1 MKRMRRRDDSQSKP
15 TFGNE
20 RKPTM
25 TSTCF
30 SPMLPWSP
38 NVGGGTDWGVGL
50 SSAASVNDDPPW
62 VFRLDKPSEL
72 VPLPGEVDIGADD
85 ETSDGD
91 CWLTRCPDG
100 A

>member
-1 MKRMRRRDDSQSKP
+1 MNDCDAVTIPKQANVWKREETHHDQHVLLADVTLVAERRGRD
-15 TFGNE
+15 GLG
-20 RKPTM
+20 R
-25 TSTCF
+25 
-30 SPMLPWSP
+30 
-38 NVGGGTDWGVGL
+38 GL

>member
-1 MKRMRRRDDSQSKP
+1 M
-15 TFGNE
+15 
-20 RKPTM
+20 
-25 TSTCF
+25 
-30 SPMLPWSP
+30 
-38 NVGGGTDWGVGL
+38 GL
-50 SSAASVNDDPPW
+50 SSAVLSVNDDPPW

>member
-1 MKRMRRRDDSQSKP
+1 M
-15 TFGNE
+15 
-20 RKPTM
+20 
-25 TSTCF
+25 
-30 SPMLPWSP
+30 
-38 NVGGGTDWGVGL
+38 GL

>member
-1 MKRMRRRDDSQSKP
+1 M
-15 TFGNE
+15 
-20 RKPTM
+20 
-25 TSTCF
+25 
-30 SPMLPWSP
+30 
-38 NVGGGTDWGVGL
+38 GL

-72 VPLPGEVDIGADD
+72 VFGEVDIGADD

-91 CWLTRCPDG
+91 CWFTRCPDG